1 VVGELEEFVV
11 DASGEGGD
19 QSLSAF
25 VSTEVCDSPLVV
37 FGQIVHKPP
46 QVQWGS
52 VSSRRQSRP
61 RPTMSTLLSS
71 VMGTTP
77 MLNNAISLPAQVPL
91 GLVCVCTRINRHARY
106 RPVLPHVA
114 VYHLNPV
121 SDLSC

>member
-25 VSTEVCDSPLVV
+25 VFTEVCDSPGVV
-37 FGQIVHKPP
+37 FGQIVDKPP
-46 QVQWGS
+46 QVPWRS

-91 GLVCVCTRINRHARY
+91 GLVCVCTRVNRHALY
-106 RPVLPHVA
+106 
-114 VYHLNPV
+114 
-121 SDLSC
+121 